1 MSMSSSVRVLNVTH
15 VLPDQ
20 NRAALYSPSPQLPL
34 PDDDGIMKLTF
45 MDSQFVGMVMPMR
58 RLFLYEGPGVPPFPY
73 LVGSLRSSLA
83 TVLAIFFP
91 LAGKLTYRPSA
102 GDVVVDC
109 SPAAVS
115 PGVKFVEAEYAGS
128 IDDMRSVA
136 SGGGDE
142 GDRDALMELGPELDA
157 RQLPAPVI
165 AVQVTRPAVGSG
177 RAVVVAVAIHHA
189 VADGHS
195 VWQFMRAWTAV
206 ARAEEGSEA
215 MERLVPPTF
224 DRTVIRYPEAD
235 KLASKILRAIAP
247 ALPVVRSPSS
257 CSPPDRSRRSFL
269 IHADE
274 IQSVKQHIRTQT
286 ETAVAEQLD
295 TPPST
300 YVAVSSLVWTSI
312 VRAKS
317 RAPHLAVAGDAY
329 CYFFVAVDYRRRRL
343 GPQVN
348 ERYFGNCV
356 VPCVATAAARD
367 LCGDAGLGLAR
378 AATAIRDAIR
388 AQPEDPVRAMESWL
402 DSTLA
407 LPKER
412 FTLAGSSNRF
422 MAYETDFGW
431 GAPSRVEL
439 VSLFATELVLLL
451 GAEDGGV
458 QVTVTLDPEH
468 MEGFAANLLRLRPAG
483 SRARERGIVG
493 GP

>member
-1 MSMSSSVRVLNVTH
+1 MSSCVQVLNVTH
-15 VLPDQ
+15 VLPNQ
-20 NRAALYSPSPQLPL
+20 NRAALYSPSPQRL

-45 MDSQFVGMVMPMR
+45 MDSLFVDRAMPMR
-58 RLFLYEGPGVPPFPY
+58 RLYMYEGPGVPPFPD

-128 IDDMRSVA
+128 IDDMRRVA
-136 SGGGDE
+136 SGGGDDE

-165 AVQVTRPAVGSG
+165 EVQVTRPAVGSG
-177 RAVVVAVAIHHA
+177 RAVVVGVAIHHA

-215 MERLVPPTF
+215 LARLVPPTF

-235 KLASKILRAIAP
+235 ELASKILRAIAP

-257 CSPPDRSRRSFL
+257 CSPPDRSRRSFV

-274 IQSVKQHIRTQT
+274 IQSVKQLIRTQT

-317 RAPHLAVAGDAY
+317 EAPHLAVNGDANY
-329 CYFFVAVDYRRRRL
+329 YFLVAVDYRRRRL

-348 ERYFGNCV
+348 NERYFGNCV
-356 VPCVATAAARD
+356 VP
-367 LCGDAGLGLAR
+367 
-378 AATAIRDAIR
+378 
-388 AQPEDPVRAMESWL
+388 
-402 DSTLA
+402 
-407 LPKER
+407 
-412 FTLAGSSNRF
+412 F

-439 VSLFATELVLLL
+439 VSLFATELVLLV
-451 GAEDGGV
+451 GVEDGGV
-458 QVTVTLDPEH
+458 QITVTLDPEH

-483 SRARERGIVG
+483 SGQGNEA
-493 GP
+493 